1 MAVFLTNLRKECGMV
16 TKIGLDL
23 GYANITLSD
32 ATATIYR
39 EPSVAL
45 IDKDT
50 RRIVGVGSSVLS
62 GEDPATVDGML
73 VRPFKNGLLFDHKIT
88 QAVINNALRAIMPA
102 DKVRCVVGMPSDFIP
117 KQERVI
123 FDMLNEAGVT
133 ECLSVNRAVAALIG
147 AGYSPLMSV
156 ISVNVGASTTEIAVL
171 YNGEVTQSVKA
182 DVGGEDFDKAV
193 QHYISEQ
200 GEVNVS
206 LSVARAIKERLGSV
220 WQGKVEECVDI
231 EGIFSLTGNKVKM
244 TVSSNDI
251 VGVFEQPLH
260 KLLRAIADVVKKIPL
275 DSIEDTFKNGIILT
289 GGGAMIYGLDM
300 MMSKVLGIAVTRPAN
315 AIDCVA
321 KGLARINNIVPLD
334 GKTVNKNITSQI
346 AKYYEKKSGH

>member
-1 MAVFLTNLRKECGMV
+1 MV

-50 RRIVGVGSSVLS
+50 RRIVGVGSSVLL
-62 GEDPATVDGML
+62 GEDPVTADGML

-88 QAVINNALRAIMPA
+88 QAVINNAVRAVMPA
-102 DKVRCVVGMPSDFIP
+102 DKIRCVVGMPSDFIP

-123 FDMLNEAGVT
+123 FDMLSEAGVA
-133 ECLSVNRAVAALIG
+133 ESFAINRAVAALIG
-147 AGYSPLMSV
+147 AGYSPLMNV
-156 ISVNVGASTTEIAVL
+156 ISVNVGASATEIAVL
-171 YNGEVTQSVKA
+171 AGGDIVQAVKA
-182 DVGGEDFDKAV
+182 DVGGEDFDYAV
-193 QHYISEQ
+193 QNYICEQ

-206 LSVARAIKERLGSV
+206 LSVARSIKEKLGSV
-220 WQGKVEECVDI
+220 WQGKVEECIDI
-231 EGIFSLTGNKVKM
+231 EGVLSLTGNRVKM

-251 VGVFEQPLH
+251 IGVFEQPLH

-275 DSIEDTFKNGIILT
+275 DVVEETFKNGIILT
-289 GGGAMIYGLDM
+289 GGGSMIYGLDM
-300 MMSKVLGIAVTRPAN
+300 MMSKVLGIAVTRPVN

-321 KGLARINNIVPLD
+321 KGLARVNNIVPLD
-334 GKTVNKNITSQI
+334 SKAANKNITSQI
-346 AKYYEKKSGH
+346 AKYYDKKK